1 MGQVRLRQILPE
13 IRSQTE
19 YEIQI
24 FILLKTLKAIHW
36 L

>member
-1 MGQVRLRQILPE
+1 MGQVRLRQILSE

-24 FILLKTLKAIHW
+24 FILLKTLEAIHW